1 MLFRFQFGDFS
12 LILFYPLAVQFVVV
26 QEILPCED
34 FLCVIP
40 IQFFLNALCM
50 GLFCSQLPNLPFDA
64 PHTVGFL
71 LDLPDAFC
79 KLCFLHHDLDLHLER
94 IPHNVMEFFIPQIMA
109 RATAFVLFAAGA
121 LIIDVPLSFIAG
133 RPAHQ
138 SAAAVP
144 TVEKACKQGH
154 RFGIVRPAC
163 FGFQNPLH
171 QFKLFCWNDCFM
183 GIVHDCP
190 VPHRHIHF
198 LFGTII
204 QPPCLSLYQFPGI
217 DLIVQD
223 AVHCLGGPRRLIA
236 LAEMQAQLCT
246 ALQLS
251 RSGGR
256 HFLRIQAVCDALI
269 AHTIDLPAKNVLH
282 RFRCQFV
289 HDQLRMIGRILPVS
303 IRCKAPHKIAALA
316 LNCKLTL
323 DLDGNIPTV
332 GIIEQIPHRNH
343 DGIAGLPRGL
353 AVIVVRHC
361 NQPDSHDRENP
372 FQIASHFNI
381 VSPESG

>member
-1 MLFRFQFGDFS
+1 
-12 LILFYPLAVQFVVV
+12 
-26 QEILPCED
+26 
-34 FLCVIP
+34 
-40 IQFFLNALCM
+40 M

-71 LDLPDAFC
+71 LGLPDAFH
-79 KLCFLHHDLDLHLER
+79 KFRFLHHNLDLHLKR

-236 LAEMQAQLCT
+236 LAEMQTQLCT

-256 HFLRIQAVCDALI
+256 HFLCIQTICDALI
-269 AHTIDLPAKNVLH
+269 THAVDFPAKNVLH
-282 RFRCQFV
+282 RFRCQFIYN
-289 HDQLRMIGRILPVS
+289 QLGVIIRVFLVS
-303 IRCKAPHKIAALA
+303 IGCKTSHKITAFPLDRKLA
-316 LNCKLTL
+316 L
-323 DLDGNIPTV
+323 DFDGNVPAV
-332 GIIEQIPHRNH
+332 GIVEQVPHWDH
-343 DGIAGLPRGL
+343 DGIAGLPRRL
-353 AVIVVRHC
+353 TVIVVRHC
-361 NQPDSHDRENP
+361 NQPDPHDGKNA
-372 FQIASHFNI
+372 FQITSHFNVI
-381 VSPESG
+381 PSKAGQIFHQNAVDSPLFQFPEQVLERRPFK